1 MPTSL
6 KVQTEGEKLLN
17 VKTEAFKFQFSHV
30 CVDGTCG
37 EGEADDPESLEQTH
51 LQVNT
56 SH

>member
-1 MPTSL
+1 ML
-6 KVQTEGEKLLN
+6 KQRHVNFNL
-17 VKTEAFKFQFSHV
+17 AV
-30 CVDGTCG
+30 CVDGTRG